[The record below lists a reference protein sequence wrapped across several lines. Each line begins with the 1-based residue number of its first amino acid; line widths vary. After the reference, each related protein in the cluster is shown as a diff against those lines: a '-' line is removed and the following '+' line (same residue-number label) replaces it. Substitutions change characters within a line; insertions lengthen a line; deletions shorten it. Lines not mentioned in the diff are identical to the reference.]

1 MKIYQK
7 GFSRNQPRLNFL
19 TMENTNNIQYTLAS
33 MGDLLEQINRCN
45 ERINLLASYKAP
57 ELEQSILNAQSMR
70 KQFLEQL
77 DELLAVYS
85 LEVRLRG
92 MAA

>member
-1 MKIYQK
+1 
-7 GFSRNQPRLNFL
+7 
-19 TMENTNNIQYTLAS
+19 MENDNKIQYTLAS

-45 ERINLLASYKAP
+45 ERINLLTSYKAP
-57 ELEQSILNAQSMR
+57 ELEQSILNAKSLRQ
-70 KQFLEQL
+70 QFLEQL
-77 DELLAVYS
+77 DELLAGYS